1 MHRTSGLLVPSVAGQ
16 SLDLVSLLPGDAHS
30 SLDLTCFVYHFADS
44 WERYQ
49 KSQKNSPVTS
59 CWICE

>member
-16 SLDLVSLLPGDAHS
+16 SLDLVSLLPRDAHS
-30 SLDLTCFVYHFADS
+30 FLSLTCFVYHFADS

-49 KSQKNSPVTS
+49 ESERLS
-59 CWICE
+59 CDVLMDM